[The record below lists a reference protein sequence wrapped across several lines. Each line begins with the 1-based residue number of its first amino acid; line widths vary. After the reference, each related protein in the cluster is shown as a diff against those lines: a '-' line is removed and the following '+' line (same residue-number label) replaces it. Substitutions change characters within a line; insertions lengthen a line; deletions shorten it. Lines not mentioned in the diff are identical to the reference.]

1 MAFRSPAHF
10 TVFLAIGLLAAGCSA
25 DARSEEDLSDDELA
39 ADDTQYS
46 FRYELPPNAL
56 VGQPLTKTFP
66 FEIEKHGV
74 TLKAK
79 LTPTAAVTITS
90 PVVEGKA
97 TVGKR
102 RIASALLGRPVPKIL
117 DAEIKA
123 TSAYRAKLD
132 VDIELEWSKTAPKP
146 TMDDVVHELNL
157 KTLAQQAMTL
167 ASEIGKKD
175 VPLIAPDGTWRE
187 DMPLGIHYDV
197 VVTCNIDEL
206 DGNLAGKFDT
216 GIEGTLVARAIYNV
230 DGVEERRFRRD
241 PTHKF
246 ELDTSDFKVSPD
258 TKFQFKGGTQHI
270 KGSCSVQ
277 PVAVVQFTKDSGV
290 RVRVDARSTF
300 ETTVA
305 AREDMTPEWRL
316 YAVNELNVWGEADIT
331 VPIVHMTIDKKAL
344 LFSKTFPK
352 IDVAIE

>member
-1 MAFRSPAHF
+1 MALQSRAHF
-10 TVFLAIGLLAAGCSA
+10 TFLTALGLLAAGCSA
-25 DARSEEDLSDDELA
+25 DARSEEDLTDDELSV
-39 ADDTQYS
+39 DDQQYT

-56 VGQPLTKTFP
+56 VGQPLSKPFP

-74 TLKAK
+74 TLKATF
-79 LTPTAAVTITS
+79 TPTANVTVTS

-123 TSAYRAKLD
+123 TSTYRAKLN
-132 VDIELEWSKTAPKP
+132 VDIDLEWSKTIDKPK
-146 TMDDVVHELNL
+146 MDEVVHELNL
-157 KTLAQQAMTL
+157 KTLATRAMTL

-187 DMPLGIHYDV
+187 DMPLGVHYDV
-197 VVTCNIDEL
+197 IVTCNIDEL
-206 DGNLAGKFDT
+206 DGNLAGTFDT
-216 GIEGTLVARAIYNV
+216 GIEGTLVARAVYNV

-258 TKFQFKGGTQHI
+258 TKFQFKGGSQHI

-277 PVAVVQFTKDSGV
+277 PVAVVQFAKDAGV

-316 YAVNELNVWGEADIT
+316 YAISELNVWGEADIT
-331 VPIVHMTIDKKAL
+331 VPIVHLTFDKKAL

-352 IDVAIE
+352 IDIAIE